1 MKTKIQ
7 IAEHQI
13 ELQSKI
19 QSAGFNLVTCG
30 NCGTILIHE
39 VGDEHI
45 DCFCGQRMA
54 LSDCPDYWYE
64 GLELSEEF
72 KDWCYDKQNL

>member
-1 MKTKIQ
+1 MKTKQQ

-13 ELQSKI
+13 ELQLKM

-30 NCGTILIHE
+30 NCGTLLIHE
-39 VGDEHI
+39 TSDKETI
-45 DCFCGQRMA
+45 DCFCGRAMS

-64 GLELSEEF
+64 GIELSEQF
-72 KDWCYDKQNL
+72 KED

>member
-1 MKTKIQ
+1 MKTKLQ

-13 ELQSKI
+13 QLQSKI
-19 QSAGFNLVTCG
+19 QNAGFNIVTCG
-30 NCGTILIHE
+30 NCGEVLLHE
-39 VGDEHI
+39 VGDERI
-45 DCFCGQRMA
+45 ECFCGRTMS

-72 KDWCYDKQNL
+72 KD

>member
-7 IAEHQI
+7 IAENQI
-13 ELQSKI
+13 KLQSKM

-30 NCGTILIHE
+30 NCGSILLHE
-39 VGDEHI
+39 IGDNHI
-45 DCFCGQRMA
+45 DCFCGREMN

-72 KDWCYDKQNL
+72 L